1 LHDNL
6 LLRSRSAGVQ
16 GSPRILPKL
25 ECFTSS
31 SGSTQMNSIAG
42 NGAGDS
48 GYASPQ
54 DFLPLR
60 KIATAPDMM
69 SSHIGSEPTRYGDAV
84 GSDNNMMQH
93 HRLFRR
99 ASKSKLIARQRQGL
113 EPLSTAT
120 AAAGGGVDNSHSL
133 SMMSQR
139 RDSFASTPPLQQY
152 HQQHQQQ
159 QQSTASLSPTV
170 NRY

>member
-1 LHDNL
+1 L

-25 ECFTSS
+25 ECFTTN
-31 SGSTQMNSIAG
+31 SGSTQMNSIA
-42 NGAGDS
+42 AADS
-48 GYASPQ
+48 SYTSPQ

-69 SSHIGSEPTRYGDAV
+69 SHIGSEPTRYGDAIE
-84 GSDNNMMQH
+84 SDNNMMQH

-113 EPLSTAT
+113 EPLSTT
-120 AAAGGGVDNSHSL
+120 TAGGIDNSHS
-133 SMMSQR
+133 SSSMMMSQR
-139 RDSFASTPPLQQY
+139 RDSFASTPPLLQQY
-152 HQQHQQQ
+152 QSHHQQHQQQ
-159 QQSTASLSPTV
+159 QQSSGATASLSPTV

>member
-1 LHDNL
+1 
-6 LLRSRSAGVQ
+6 
-16 GSPRILPKL
+16 
-25 ECFTSS
+25 
-31 SGSTQMNSIAG
+31 MNSIAG
-42 NGAGDS
+42 GGAGDS
-48 GYASPQ
+48 NYASPQ

-69 SSHIGSEPTRYGDAV
+69 SSHIGSEPTRYGDAT
-84 GSDNNMMQH
+84 GSDSNMMQH

-113 EPLSTAT
+113 EPLSTTAT
-120 AAAGGGVDNSHSL
+120 AFGGFDNSHSSS
-133 SMMSQR
+133 SMLMSQR
-139 RDSFASTPPLQQY
+139 RDSFASTPPLLQ

>member
-1 LHDNL
+1 
-6 LLRSRSAGVQ
+6 
-16 GSPRILPKL
+16 
-25 ECFTSS
+25 
-31 SGSTQMNSIAG
+31 MNSIAG
-42 NGAGDS
+42 GGAGDS

-69 SSHIGSEPTRYGDAV
+69 SSHIGSEPTRYGDAI

-120 AAAGGGVDNSHSL
+120 AAAGGGIDNSHSSS
-133 SMMSQR
+133 SMLMLQR